1 MPVAFKLDHLQPLP
15 ILFWN
20 FSNFYTFILGSPF
33 KLDHLQPFKLI
44 FFWNFSNFYTFILG
58 SPYYPRGLIMRRGVL
73 PTPNMDETEGFQCLE
88 QANSAGTEDDFETIE
103 RKIESGEIVITS
115 EPRKHF

>member
-1 MPVAFKLDHLQPLP
+1 
-15 ILFWN
+15 
-20 FSNFYTFILGSPF
+20 
-33 KLDHLQPFKLI
+33 
-44 FFWNFSNFYTFILG
+44 
-58 SPYYPRGLIMRRGVL
+58 MRRGVL

-115 EPRKHF
+115 KPRKHF